1 MHIIGEHQGTS
12 DLPEHRHMKG
22 VDGGYT
28 GEKGVTL
35 DQRARGMGGLQ
46 TSCGEENLLD
56 LDSDPRYTHARTHA
70 RAHARTH
77 ARTQARTHARTCTH
91 ARKHARTHARAHAR
105 PHACVCVSGHR
116 VGLC

>member
-12 DLPEHRHMKG
+12 DLPEHQHMKG

-56 LDSDPRYTHARTHA
+56 LDSDPR
-70 RAHARTH
+70 
-77 ARTQARTHARTCTH
+77 CTH
-91 ARKHARTHARAHAR
+91 A
-105 PHACVCVSGHR
+105 
-116 VGLC
+116 

>member
-1 MHIIGEHQGTS
+1 
-12 DLPEHRHMKG
+12 MKG

-56 LDSDPRYTHARTHA
+56 LDSDPRCTHAHSTHA
-70 RAHARTH
+70 
-77 ARTQARTHARTCTH
+77 ARTQHAQHVHARVCGRGVRVH
-91 ARKHARTHARAHAR
+91 AAAYAHL
-105 PHACVCVSGHR
+105 P
-116 VGLC
+116 LP

>member
-56 LDSDPRYTHARTHA
+56 LDSDPRYTHARTHVHARA
-70 RAHARTH
+70 RAHAH
-77 ARTQARTHARTCTH
+77 DMHMCMCMCMHMCMCMSQHVTC
-91 ARKHARTHARAHAR
+91 
-105 PHACVCVSGHR
+105 ACHNM
-116 VGLC
+116 

>member
-12 DLPEHRHMKG
+12 DLPEHQHMKG

-56 LDSDPRYTHARTHA
+56 LDSDPRCTHAHSTH
-70 RAHARTH
+70 T
-77 ARTQARTHARTCTH
+77 ARTQHAQHVHARVCGRGVRVH
-91 ARKHARTHARAHAR
+91 AAACARL
-105 PHACVCVSGHR
+105 P
-116 VGLC
+116 LP

>member
-12 DLPEHRHMKG
+12 DLPEHQHMKG

-56 LDSDPRYTHARTHA
+56 LDSDPRCTHAHSTH
-70 RAHARTH
+70 T
-77 ARTQARTHARTCTH
+77 ARTQHAQHVHARVCGRGVRVH
-91 ARKHARTHARAHAR
+91 AAAYAHL
-105 PHACVCVSGHR
+105 P
-116 VGLC
+116 LP

>member
-1 MHIIGEHQGTS
+1 MAWQCAPWCGSVHIIGEHQGTS

-28 GEKGVTL
+28 GEKGVSL

-70 RAHARTH
+70 RTLHL
-77 ARTQARTHARTCTH
+77 TQNTTGRHVKWSIDQQT
-91 ARKHARTHARAHAR
+91 
-105 PHACVCVSGHR
+105 
-116 VGLC
+116 